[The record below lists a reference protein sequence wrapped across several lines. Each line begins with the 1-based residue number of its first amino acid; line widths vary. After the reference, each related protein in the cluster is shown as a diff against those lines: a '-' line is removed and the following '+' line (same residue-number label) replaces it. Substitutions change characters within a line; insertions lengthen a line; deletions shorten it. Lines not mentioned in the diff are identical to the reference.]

1 MGAYDA
7 PPNPLVGWGGGWGG
21 DTPPQF
27 SPHPHPL
34 GAWILAPSALSF
46 RGLQLYNPGYAPD
59 LTRTLLDS
67 QLYCPKIRL

>member
-1 MGAYDA
+1 ML
-7 PPNPLVGWGGGWGG
+7 PPYIPPRRREKRPLL
-21 DTPPQF
+21 TPL
-27 SPHPHPL
+27 PL